1 MSHSLNEL
9 VHTATGTTNEVYAS
23 IINFIETNTPLT
35 ADANGLWIDAGKT
48 CGLLATHTTDANS
61 ATFQLQSNATTTG
74 TSRSVTVSSSVTVRV
89 HVSTNET
96 VFYIKIDNFVW
107 VFAKNESNIWT
118 ILESSTSANSVPKI
132 YIQNDTSYAS
142 VNDFDEVGT
151 NYSFSSAYK
160 FIDLYNQTSYVELYK
175 PITIQSG
182 MLSNNGL
189 ASFGGSVYRFIKF
202 ASSYWYA
209 VAFPVSDET

>member
-9 VHTATGTTNEVYAS
+9 VHTATGTTNEVFAS
-23 IINFIETNTPLT
+23 IVSFIETNTPLT
-35 ADANGLWIDAGKT
+35 ADANGLWVDEDKT
-48 CGLLATHTTDANS
+48 CGILAAHETDANS

-118 ILESSTSANSVPKI
+118 IFESSTTANSTPKI
-132 YIQNDTSYAS
+132 YIQNSSSYES
-142 VNDFDEVGT
+142 VNDFDEVGV

-160 FIDLYNQTSYVELYK
+160 FIDLTNQVNYLELYK

-182 MLSNNGL
+182 MLTNNGL
-189 ASFGGSVYRFIKF
+189 ASFGGNVYRFIKF

-209 VAFPVSDET
+209 VAFPVSDPA